1 MTAIRDAST
10 MYTSLFSLVLFL
22 LLFTPRHPWKKTVT
36 LTIAL
41 MGPLLIVNF
50 VLLGLLGPMVMSTLL
65 LLTCSLPSLIF
76 FWFLSKYRD
85 SRFFFTF
92 FFCDT
97 VILEILDI
105 TSVLDYFLGNTYL
118 FMAVSRLL
126 LCPVVAF
133 AFRKWLQ
140 PIYIR
145 LQAKVE
151 KGWYTFSAI
160 ALILYVMIS
169 MDISVPSHITQR
181 PQQLPAFILLLIL
194 LPFLYCHIF
203 STLAYQQEAYETE
216 EQEKIQSLQ
225 VTSLLSRLEEFR
237 ASNVQL
243 QQERHDFRHK
253 MRTIAA
259 LAEKSDL
266 AAINQ
271 AIAAYSKALPEPAP
285 DYYCDHKILDAV
297 LAFYLGA
304 AKRKGIR
311 VTTKLIFPESLPV
324 NETDLATVLANAL
337 ENAIQACERIE
348 MPRRYIEVKSI
359 THPQFMLQVRNSFDG
374 LIAFDEDGI
383 PLTARKGHGFGTRSI
398 AAFCKQTNT
407 FYEFGAAENEFTL
420 RLIFHR

>member
-10 MYTSLFSLVLFL
+10 MYASLFSLVLFL

-36 LTIAL
+36 LTVAL
-41 MGPLLIVNF
+41 MGPLLIVNS
-50 VLLGLLGPMVMSTLL
+50 VLLGLLGPVIMSTLL

-85 SRFFFTF
+85 GRFFFTF

-105 TSVLDYFLGNTYL
+105 TSVLDYYLGNTYL
-118 FMAVSRLL
+118 FMAAARLL
-126 LCPVVAF
+126 LCPVIAF
-133 AFRKWLQ
+133 AFRKWLR
-140 PIYIR
+140 PIYLR

-160 ALILYVMIS
+160 SLILYVMMS

-181 PQQLPAFILLLIL
+181 PQQLPAFLLLLIL
-194 LPFLYCHIF
+194 LPFFYCHIF
-203 STLAYQQEAYETE
+203 STLAYQQEAHETA
-216 EQEKIQSLQ
+216 EQEKIQTLQ

-271 AIAAYSKALPEPAP
+271 AITEYTKALPEPAP

-297 LAFYLGA
+297 LAFYLGS

-311 VTTKLIFPESLPV
+311 VTTKLLFPESLPV

-359 THPQFMLQVRNSFDG
+359 THPKFMLQVRNSFDG

-383 PLTARKGHGFGTRSI
+383 PLTTRKGHGFGTRSI
-398 AAFCKQTNT
+398 AAFCKQTNA
-407 FYEFGAAENEFTL
+407 FYEFGAEENEFTL
-420 RLIFHR
+420 RLVFHK

>member
-50 VLLGLLGPMVMSTLL
+50 VLLSLLGPMVMSTLL

-160 ALILYVMIS
+160 ALILYVMMS

-348 MPRRYIEVKSI
+348 MPKRYIEVKSI
-359 THPQFMLQVRNSFDG
+359 IHPQFMLQVRNSFDG
-374 LIAFDEDGI
+374 LIAFNEDGI
-383 PLTARKGHGFGTRSI
+383 PLTTRKGHGFGTRSI

>member
-216 EQEKIQSLQ
+216 EQEKNPISSGHQ
-225 VTSLLSRLEEFR
+225 
-237 ASNVQL
+237 
-243 QQERHDFRHK
+243 
-253 MRTIAA
+253 
-259 LAEKSDL
+259 
-266 AAINQ
+266 
-271 AIAAYSKALPEPAP
+271 PA
-285 DYYCDHKILDAV
+285 
-297 LAFYLGA
+297 
-304 AKRKGIR
+304 
-311 VTTKLIFPESLPV
+311 FPP
-324 NETDLATVLANAL
+324 
-337 ENAIQACERIE
+337 
-348 MPRRYIEVKSI
+348 
-359 THPQFMLQVRNSFDG
+359 
-374 LIAFDEDGI
+374 
-383 PLTARKGHGFGTRSI
+383 
-398 AAFCKQTNT
+398 
-407 FYEFGAAENEFTL
+407 
-420 RLIFHR
+420 

>member
-1 MTAIRDAST
+1 
-10 MYTSLFSLVLFL
+10 
-22 LLFTPRHPWKKTVT
+22 
-36 LTIAL
+36 
-41 MGPLLIVNF
+41 
-50 VLLGLLGPMVMSTLL
+50 
-65 LLTCSLPSLIF
+65 
-76 FWFLSKYRD
+76 
-85 SRFFFTF
+85 
-92 FFCDT
+92 
-97 VILEILDI
+97 
-105 TSVLDYFLGNTYL
+105 
-118 FMAVSRLL
+118 
-126 LCPVVAF
+126 
-133 AFRKWLQ
+133 
-140 PIYIR
+140 
-145 LQAKVE
+145 
-151 KGWYTFSAI
+151 
-160 ALILYVMIS
+160 
-169 MDISVPSHITQR
+169 
-181 PQQLPAFILLLIL
+181 
-194 LPFLYCHIF
+194 
-203 STLAYQQEAYETE
+203 
-216 EQEKIQSLQ
+216 
-225 VTSLLSRLEEFR
+225 
-237 ASNVQL
+237 
-243 QQERHDFRHK
+243 